1 MSARVGSIMRIAGW
15 WRTALHFVGRHE
27 LGTSLALGLA
37 AVAALS
43 FIEIADEVREGEA
56 EAIDRAILLAFRD
69 ERDLGD
75 PLGPRWLEEIGLDL
89 TALGGLSTLSLMTAA
104 VTGYLLLTKKP
115 RAAALLLVSVLG
127 AIVLVHAMKLAFDR
141 PRPDLVPH
149 LSHVLTQSF
158 PSGHSM
164 LSASVYLTLGTLLAR
179 LEKSAVIRAYVLLW
193 AFFLAFLVGVSR
205 VYVGVHWPTDVLG
218 GWAAGAAWASLC
230 WLAARALERRGNV
243 EANPP
248 RDA

>member
-1 MSARVGSIMRIAGW
+1 MRIRDV
-15 WRTALHFVGRHE
+15 WRAALQFIGRHE
-27 LGTSLALGLA
+27 LGTPLALGLT

-43 FIEIADEVREGEA
+43 FIQIADEVREGEA
-56 EAIDRAILLAFRD
+56 DAIDRAILLAFRD
-69 ERDLGD
+69 ARDLSD
-75 PLGPRWLEEIGLDL
+75 PIGPRWLEELGRDL
-89 TALGGLSTLSLMTAA
+89 TALGGTAVLFLMTTAI
-104 VTGYLLLTKKP
+104 TGFLLLTKKP

-127 AIVLVHAMKLAFDR
+127 AVMLVHVMKLTFDR
-141 PRPDLVPH
+141 PRPHLVPH

-179 LEKSAVIRAYVLLW
+179 LEKSAIIRAYVLLW
-193 AFFLAFLVGVSR
+193 AFFLAFLVGISR
-205 VYVGVHWPTDVLG
+205 IYVGVHWPTDVLG

-230 WLAARALERRGNV
+230 WLAAHVLERRGSI
-243 EANPP
+243 EAKPP